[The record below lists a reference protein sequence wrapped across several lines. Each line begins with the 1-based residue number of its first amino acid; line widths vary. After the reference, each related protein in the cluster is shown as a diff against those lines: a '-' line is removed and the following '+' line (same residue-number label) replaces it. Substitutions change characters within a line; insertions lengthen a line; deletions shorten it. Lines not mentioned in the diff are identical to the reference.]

1 MGKITVLI
9 GISGSGK
16 STLAKEMAKNTGAKI
31 VNRDSLRSMLFG
43 LSDSDHSS
51 YYQDPDL
58 YKKEKTVTK
67 MEESIIKSLLRDGSD
82 VIADNTHLRIKYLNA
97 YQKYNVPVEFVVV
110 DEDLFTCLTRDSQ
123 RERSVGRDI
132 IQDQYQRLLEL
143 KKNFNFEPFVAS
155 TGSKKQRDPDKKDC
169 MIFDLDG
176 TLAIMN
182 GRGPFD
188 WHRVHEDGI
197 NPAIFEIYQSMSFS
211 KKMMGIDFI
220 IVSGRSEESMKLTK
234 QWLETYAIRYDGI
247 YMRKKGD
254 YRKDSIVKEE
264 IWNEIEKEYNIIC
277 MFDDRNQVVDHARS
291 LGHTVLQVA
300 EGDF

>member
-1 MGKITVLI
+1 MSKITVLI

-16 STLAKEMAKNTGAKI
+16 STLAKEMAKSTGAKI
-31 VNRDSLRSMLFG
+31 VNRDSLRSMIFG
-43 LSDSDHSS
+43 LSDSDHTA
-51 YYQDPDL
+51 YYQDPEL
-58 YKKEKTVTK
+58 YKKEKMVTK
-67 MEESIIKSLLRDGSD
+67 MEESIIKTALKEGND
-82 VIADNTHLRIKYLNA
+82 VIADNTHLRIKYLNE
-97 YQKYNVPVEFVVV
+97 YQKYNIPVEFLVV

-143 KKNFNFEPFVAS
+143 KKNFDFKPFTPVERV
-155 TGSKKQRDPDKKDC
+155 KKERDPDKRDC

-197 NPAIFEIYQSMSFS
+197 NFPIFEIYQTMSFS
-211 KKMMGIDFI
+211 KEMMGLDFI

-234 QWLETYAIRYDGI
+234 KWLETYAIHYDGI

-264 IWNEIEKEYNIIC
+264 IWAEIEKDYNIIC